1 MANVIKLKRGS
12 GSDPAA
18 SDLVV
23 GEIAIRSD
31 TGKLFT
37 KKDNGSVA
45 EISGS
50 GGGASNFFINT
61 LSSSSGSG
69 GGSASFNGTAT
80 RFTLSNPPSVAAQQ
94 LLVSINGVIQK
105 PNSGTSPSEGFA
117 IDGADIIFAS
127 APVTGAGFFII
138 TYAELAVGVPSDNSV
153 TSAKIADGAIVNG
166 DVSST
171 AAIAGTKIAPD
182 FGSQNIVTTGTL
194 ASGNHTVNG
203 DMTLTGANYNVLWD
217 KSDNALEFADNA
229 IAKFG
234 TGGDLE
240 IFHDSSNSYIK
251 DTGTGR
257 LLIRGSAVS
266 IQSTS
271 GEAMMEGVEN
281 GAVTLKYDNSTK
293 FETYTYGVNI
303 SGTAKIESGGNFHA
317 HDNVK
322 FIAGTGEDLQIYHE
336 GSNSRIVNS
345 TGNLLLDNS
354 TGVDMYLNSGN
365 DIYIRPQGSEN
376 GIKVIG
382 DGAVELYHN
391 AAKKAETVT
400 GGFTITGTCTATA
413 YAGDGSALT
422 GVSAGAT
429 GGGSDEVFYENGQT
443 VTTSYSITSNKNA
456 MSAGPLSINSGAVV
470 TIPSGSVWT
479 IV

>member
-182 FGSQNIVTTGTL
+182 FGSQNIVTTGSCT
-194 ASGNHTVNG
+194 ANNFVG
-203 DMTLTGANYNVLWD
+203 DGSNLTGLPAGV
-217 KSDNALEFADNA
+217 
-229 IAKFG
+229 
-234 TGGDLE
+234 GG
-240 IFHDSSNSYIK
+240 
-251 DTGTGR
+251 
-257 LLIRGSAVS
+257 
-266 IQSTS
+266 
-271 GEAMMEGVEN
+271 
-281 GAVTLKYDNSTK
+281 
-293 FETYTYGVNI
+293 
-303 SGTAKIESGGNFHA
+303 
-317 HDNVK
+317 
-322 FIAGTGEDLQIYHE
+322 
-336 GSNSRIVNS
+336 
-345 TGNLLLDNS
+345 S
-354 TGVDMYLNSGN
+354 TGVDFNDNVKARFGTGN
-365 DIYIRPQGSEN
+365 DLEIYHSGAASIIASNGTGDLYLQDDGNVIIGKVTNAEV

-382 DGAVELYHN
+382 DGAVELYYN
-391 AAKKAETVT
+391 NVKKLETLSTGAKVT
-400 GGFTITGTCTATA
+400 GVATISNGIIETAATIGSNHTITT
-413 YAGDGSALT
+413 D
-422 GVSAGAT
+422 
-429 GGGSDEVFYENGQT
+429 F
-443 VTTSYSITSNKNA
+443 NA
-456 MSAGPLSINSGAVV
+456 MSAGPVTVSATI

>member
-182 FGSQNIVTTGTL
+182 FGSQNIVTTGSCT
-194 ASGNHTVNG
+194 ANNFVG
-203 DMTLTGANYNVLWD
+203 DGSNLTGLPAGVGGSTGVDFNDNV
-217 KSDNALEFADNA
+217 KAR
-229 IAKFG
+229 FG
-234 TGGDLE
+234 TGNDLE
-240 IFHDSSNSYIK
+240 IFHNASNSIIN
-251 DTGTGR
+251 DAGTGS
-257 LLIRGSAVS
+257 LLLQLG
-266 IQSTS
+266 
-271 GEAMMEGVEN
+271 
-281 GAVTLKYDNSTK
+281 GATK
-293 FETYTYGVNI
+293 FELTS
-303 SGTAKIESGGNFHA
+303 SGAK
-317 HDNVK
+317 V
-322 FIAGTGEDLQIYHE
+322 
-336 GSNSRIVNS
+336 
-345 TGNLLLDNS
+345 
-354 TGVDMYLNSGN
+354 TGVATVS
-365 DIYIRPQGSEN
+365 N
-376 GIKVIG
+376 GI
-382 DGAVELYHN
+382 VET
-391 AAKKAETVT
+391 AA
-400 GGFTITGTCTATA
+400 TIST
-413 YAGDGSALT
+413 
-422 GVSAGAT
+422 
-429 GGGSDEVFYENGQT
+429 NH
-443 VTTSYSITSNKNA
+443 SITSNFNA
-456 MSAGPLSINSGAVV
+456 MSAGPVTVSATI

>member
-182 FGSQNIVTTGTL
+182 FGSQNIVTTGSCT
-194 ASGNHTVNG
+194 ANNFVG
-203 DMTLTGANYNVLWD
+203 DGSNLTGLPAGVGGATGVDFNDNV
-217 KSDNALEFADNA
+217 KAR
-229 IAKFG
+229 FG
-234 TGGDLE
+234 TGNDLE
-240 IFHDSSNSYIK
+240 IFHNASNSIIN
-251 DTGTGR
+251 DAGTGS
-257 LLIRGSAVS
+257 LLLQLG
-266 IQSTS
+266 
-271 GEAMMEGVEN
+271 
-281 GAVTLKYDNSTK
+281 GATK
-293 FETYTYGVNI
+293 FELTSSGAKVTGVATI
-303 SGTAKIESGGNFHA
+303 SNGIIETAATI
-317 HDNVK
+317 
-322 FIAGTGEDLQIYHE
+322 
-336 GSNSRIVNS
+336 GSN
-345 TGNLLLDNS
+345 
-354 TGVDMYLNSGN
+354 
-365 DIYIRPQGSEN
+365 
-376 GIKVIG
+376 
-382 DGAVELYHN
+382 H
-391 AAKKAETVT
+391 
-400 GGFTITGTCTATA
+400 TITT
-413 YAGDGSALT
+413 D
-422 GVSAGAT
+422 
-429 GGGSDEVFYENGQT
+429 F
-443 VTTSYSITSNKNA
+443 NA
-456 MSAGPLSINSGAVV
+456 MSAGPVTVSATI

>member
-182 FGSQNIVTTGTL
+182 FGSQNIVTTGSCT
-194 ASGNHTVNG
+194 ANNFVG
-203 DMTLTGANYNVLWD
+203 DGSNLTGLPAGVGGATGVDFNDNV
-217 KSDNALEFADNA
+217 KAR
-229 IAKFG
+229 FG
-234 TGGDLE
+234 TGNDLE
-240 IFHDSSNSYIK
+240 IFHNASNSIIN
-251 DTGTGR
+251 DAGTGS
-257 LLIRGSAVS
+257 LLLQLG
-266 IQSTS
+266 
-271 GEAMMEGVEN
+271 
-281 GAVTLKYDNSTK
+281 GATK
-293 FETYTYGVNI
+293 FELTS
-303 SGTAKIESGGNFHA
+303 SGAK
-317 HDNVK
+317 V
-322 FIAGTGEDLQIYHE
+322 
-336 GSNSRIVNS
+336 
-345 TGNLLLDNS
+345 
-354 TGVDMYLNSGN
+354 TGVATVS
-365 DIYIRPQGSEN
+365 N
-376 GIKVIG
+376 GI
-382 DGAVELYHN
+382 VET
-391 AAKKAETVT
+391 AA
-400 GGFTITGTCTATA
+400 TIST
-413 YAGDGSALT
+413 
-422 GVSAGAT
+422 
-429 GGGSDEVFYENGQT
+429 NH
-443 VTTSYSITSNKNA
+443 SITSNFNA
-456 MSAGPLSINSGAVV
+456 MSAGPVTVSATI

>member
-50 GGGASNFFINT
+50 GGGASNFLINT

-80 RFTLSNPPSVAAQQ
+80 RFTLSNPPSTAAQQ
-94 LLVSINGVIQK
+94 LLVSVNGVIQK

-127 APVTGAGFFII
+127 APVTGADFFII

-194 ASGNHTVNG
+194 ASGNHTVDG
-203 DMTLTGANYNVLWD
+203 DMTLTGANYNVVWD

-229 IAKFG
+229 VAAFGAGSDLQFFHNGSSSVIRDNGSGALTIQNANSEVNIFNTTDSEYLARFTNGGSVDLYYDGSKKFQTYTSGIQFFGNIKNETDG
-234 TGGDLE
+234 TNQGMFLGAANDFQFYHDGNRSAVNNRTGDL
-240 IFHDSSNSYIK
+240 
-251 DTGTGR
+251 R
-257 LLIRGSAVS
+257 LLGAGNIILGRADSGD
-266 IQSTS
+266 STS
-271 GEAMMEGVEN
+271 YDEQYISCNSN
-281 GAVTLKYDNSTK
+281 GAVEAYYDNSKK
-293 FETYTYGVNI
+293 FETT
-303 SGTAKIESGGNFHA
+303 
-317 HDNVK
+317 
-322 FIAGTGEDLQIYHE
+322 
-336 GSNSRIVNS
+336 S
-345 TGNLLLDNS
+345 TG
-354 TGVDMYLNSGN
+354 
-365 DIYIRPQGSEN
+365 
-376 GIKVIG
+376 
-382 DGAVELYHN
+382 A
-391 AAKKAETVT
+391 TVT
-400 GGFTITGTCTATA
+400 GVVTISNGIIETA
-413 YAGDGSALT
+413 
-422 GVSAGAT
+422 AT
-429 GGGSDEVFYENGQT
+429 ISTNH
-443 VTTSYSITSNKNA
+443 SITSNFNA
-456 MSAGPLSINSGAVV
+456 MSAGPVTVSATI

>member
-194 ASGNHTVNG
+194 ASGNHTVDG

-229 IAKFG
+229 KAIFG
-234 TGGDLE
+234 TG
-240 IFHDSSNSYIK
+240 S
-251 DTGTGR
+251 
-257 LLIRGSAVS
+257 
-266 IQSTS
+266 
-271 GEAMMEGVEN
+271 
-281 GAVTLKYDNSTK
+281 
-293 FETYTYGVNI
+293 
-303 SGTAKIESGGNFHA
+303 
-317 HDNVK
+317 
-322 FIAGTGEDLQIYHE
+322 DLQIYHD
-336 GSNSRIVNS
+336 GSNSRIHS
-345 TGNLLLDNS
+345 PSHSLFIRTGNVAGFFNGDG
-354 TGVDMYLNSGN
+354 TE
-365 DIYIRPQGSEN
+365 DILKGTVN
-376 GIKVIG
+376 
-382 DGAVELYHN
+382 GAVELYFDN
-391 AAKKAETVT
+391 GKKAETVT
-400 GGFTITGTCTATA
+400 GGFTVTGVCTATSF
-413 YAGDGSALT
+413 AGDGSSLT
-422 GVSAGAT
+422 GISAGAT
-429 GGGSDEVFYENGQT
+429 GGGSDEVFYENSTT

>member
-50 GGGASNFFINT
+50 GGGASNFLINT

-80 RFTLSNPPSVAAQQ
+80 RFTLSNPPSTAAQQ
-94 LLVSINGVIQK
+94 LLVSVNGVIQK

-127 APVTGAGFFII
+127 APLTGADFFII

-194 ASGNHTVNG
+194 ASGNHTVDG

-217 KSDNALEFADNA
+217 KSDNALEFVDNA
-229 IAKFG
+229 KATFG
-234 TGGDLE
+234 TGADLE
-240 IFHDSSNSYIK
+240 IYHDGSHSHLVSN
-251 DTGTGR
+251 TGNLRILADGAGDLVLT
-257 LLIRGSAVS
+257 SK
-266 IQSTS
+266 S
-271 GEAMMEGVEN
+271 GEESIKCAQDGSVEIM
-281 GAVTLKYDNSTK
+281 YDNAKK
-293 FETYTYGVNI
+293 FETV
-303 SGTAKIESGGNFHA
+303 SGGA
-317 HDNVK
+317 
-322 FIAGTGEDLQIYHE
+322 
-336 GSNSRIVNS
+336 
-345 TGNLLLDNS
+345 
-354 TGVDMYLNSGN
+354 
-365 DIYIRPQGSEN
+365 
-376 GIKVIG
+376 
-382 DGAVELYHN
+382 
-391 AAKKAETVT
+391 
-400 GGFTITGTCTATA
+400 TITGVCTATSF
-413 YAGDGSALT
+413 AGDGSSLT
-422 GVSAGAT
+422 GISAGAT
-429 GGGSDEVFYENGQT
+429 GGGSDEVFVETGQT
-443 VTTSYSITSNKNA
+443 VTTSYSLTANKNA
-456 MSAGPLSINSGAVV
+456 VTISPSINSGV
-470 TIPSGSVWT
+470 TITVPSGATLV
-479 IV
+479 IL

>member
-182 FGSQNIVTTGTL
+182 FGSQNIVTTGSCT
-194 ASGNHTVNG
+194 ANNFVG
-203 DMTLTGANYNVLWD
+203 DGSNLTGLPAGVGGSTGVDFNDNV
-217 KSDNALEFADNA
+217 KAR
-229 IAKFG
+229 FG
-234 TGGDLE
+234 TGNDLE
-240 IFHDSSNSYIK
+240 IFHNASNSIIN
-251 DTGTGR
+251 DAGTGS
-257 LLIRGSAVS
+257 LLLQLG
-266 IQSTS
+266 
-271 GEAMMEGVEN
+271 
-281 GAVTLKYDNSTK
+281 GATK
-293 FETYTYGVNI
+293 FELTSSGAKVTGVATI
-303 SGTAKIESGGNFHA
+303 SNGIIETAATI
-317 HDNVK
+317 
-322 FIAGTGEDLQIYHE
+322 
-336 GSNSRIVNS
+336 GSN
-345 TGNLLLDNS
+345 
-354 TGVDMYLNSGN
+354 
-365 DIYIRPQGSEN
+365 
-376 GIKVIG
+376 
-382 DGAVELYHN
+382 H
-391 AAKKAETVT
+391 
-400 GGFTITGTCTATA
+400 TITT
-413 YAGDGSALT
+413 D
-422 GVSAGAT
+422 
-429 GGGSDEVFYENGQT
+429 F
-443 VTTSYSITSNKNA
+443 NA
-456 MSAGPLSINSGAVV
+456 MSAGPVTVSATI

>member
-171 AAIAGTKIAPD
+171 AAIAGTKLAPD
-182 FGSQNIVTTGTL
+182 FGSQNIVTTGSCT
-194 ASGNHTVNG
+194 ANNFVG
-203 DMTLTGANYNVLWD
+203 DGSNLTGLPAGVGGATGVDFNDNV
-217 KSDNALEFADNA
+217 KAR
-229 IAKFG
+229 FG
-234 TGGDLE
+234 TGNDLE
-240 IFHDSSNSYIK
+240 IFHNASNSIIN
-251 DTGTGR
+251 DAGTGS
-257 LLIRGSAVS
+257 LLLQLG
-266 IQSTS
+266 
-271 GEAMMEGVEN
+271 
-281 GAVTLKYDNSTK
+281 GATK
-293 FETYTYGVNI
+293 FELTSSGAKVTGVATI
-303 SGTAKIESGGNFHA
+303 SNGIIETATTI
-317 HDNVK
+317 
-322 FIAGTGEDLQIYHE
+322 
-336 GSNSRIVNS
+336 GSN
-345 TGNLLLDNS
+345 
-354 TGVDMYLNSGN
+354 
-365 DIYIRPQGSEN
+365 
-376 GIKVIG
+376 
-382 DGAVELYHN
+382 H
-391 AAKKAETVT
+391 
-400 GGFTITGTCTATA
+400 TITT
-413 YAGDGSALT
+413 D
-422 GVSAGAT
+422 
-429 GGGSDEVFYENGQT
+429 F
-443 VTTSYSITSNKNA
+443 NA
-456 MSAGPLSINSGAVV
+456 MSAGPVTVSATI

>member
-50 GGGASNFFINT
+50 GGGASNFLINT

-80 RFTLSNPPSVAAQQ
+80 RFTLSNPPSTAAQQ
-94 LLVSINGVIQK
+94 LLVSVNGVIQK

-127 APVTGAGFFII
+127 APLTGADFFII

-194 ASGNHTVNG
+194 DSGNHTVDG

-217 KSDNALEFADNA
+217 KSDNALEFVDNA
-229 IAKFG
+229 KATFG
-234 TGGDLE
+234 TGADLE
-240 IFHDSSNSYIK
+240 IYHDGSHSHLVSN
-251 DTGTGR
+251 TGNLRILADGAGDLVLT
-257 LLIRGSAVS
+257 SK
-266 IQSTS
+266 S
-271 GEAMMEGVEN
+271 GEESIKCAQDGSVEIM
-281 GAVTLKYDNSTK
+281 YDNAKK
-293 FETYTYGVNI
+293 FETV
-303 SGTAKIESGGNFHA
+303 SGGA
-317 HDNVK
+317 
-322 FIAGTGEDLQIYHE
+322 
-336 GSNSRIVNS
+336 
-345 TGNLLLDNS
+345 
-354 TGVDMYLNSGN
+354 
-365 DIYIRPQGSEN
+365 
-376 GIKVIG
+376 
-382 DGAVELYHN
+382 
-391 AAKKAETVT
+391 
-400 GGFTITGTCTATA
+400 TITGVCTATSF
-413 YAGDGSALT
+413 AGDGSSLT
-422 GVSAGAT
+422 GISAGAT
-429 GGGSDEVFYENGQT
+429 GGGSDEVFVETGQT
-443 VTTSYSITSNKNA
+443 VTTSYSLTANKNA
-456 MSAGPLSINSGAVV
+456 VTISPSINSGV
-470 TIPSGSVWT
+470 TITVPSGATLV
-479 IV
+479 IL

>member
-182 FGSQNIVTTGTL
+182 FGSQNIVTTGSCT
-194 ASGNHTVNG
+194 ANNFIG
-203 DMTLTGANYNVLWD
+203 DGSNLTGLPAGVGGATGVDFNDNV
-217 KSDNALEFADNA
+217 KAR
-229 IAKFG
+229 FG
-234 TGGDLE
+234 TGNDLE
-240 IFHDSSNSYIK
+240 IFHNASNSIIN
-251 DTGTGR
+251 DAGTGS
-257 LLIRGSAVS
+257 LLLQLG
-266 IQSTS
+266 
-271 GEAMMEGVEN
+271 
-281 GAVTLKYDNSTK
+281 GATK
-293 FETYTYGVNI
+293 FELTSSGAKVTGVATI
-303 SGTAKIESGGNFHA
+303 SNGIIETAATI
-317 HDNVK
+317 
-322 FIAGTGEDLQIYHE
+322 
-336 GSNSRIVNS
+336 GSN
-345 TGNLLLDNS
+345 
-354 TGVDMYLNSGN
+354 
-365 DIYIRPQGSEN
+365 
-376 GIKVIG
+376 
-382 DGAVELYHN
+382 H
-391 AAKKAETVT
+391 
-400 GGFTITGTCTATA
+400 TITT
-413 YAGDGSALT
+413 D
-422 GVSAGAT
+422 
-429 GGGSDEVFYENGQT
+429 F
-443 VTTSYSITSNKNA
+443 NA
-456 MSAGPLSINSGAVV
+456 MSAGPVTVSATI

>member
-50 GGGASNFFINT
+50 GGGASNFLINT

-80 RFTLSNPPSVAAQQ
+80 RFTLSNPPSTAAQQ
-94 LLVSINGVIQK
+94 LLVSVNGVIQK

-127 APVTGAGFFII
+127 APVTGADFFII

-194 ASGNHTVNG
+194 ASGNHTVDG
-203 DMTLTGANYNVLWD
+203 DMTLTGANYNVVWD

-229 IAKFG
+229 VAAFG
-234 TGGDLE
+234 NGSDLT
-240 IFHDSSNSYIK
+240 ITHDATNTHIRNN
-251 DTGTGR
+251 TGTLNLR
-257 LLIRGSAVS
+257 ADNIRPVS
-266 IQSTS
+266 YTHL
-271 GEAMMEGVEN
+271 
-281 GAVTLKYDNSTK
+281 TLPTK
-293 FETYTYGVNI
+293 
-303 SGTAKIESGGNFHA
+303 
-317 HDNVK
+317 
-322 FIAGTGEDLQIYHE
+322 
-336 GSNSRIVNS
+336 RIV
-345 TGNLLLDNS
+345 
-354 TGVDMYLNSGN
+354 
-365 DIYIRPQGSEN
+365 
-376 GIKVIG
+376 
-382 DGAVELYHN
+382 
-391 AAKKAETVT
+391 
-400 GGFTITGTCTATA
+400 
-413 YAGDGSALT
+413 
-422 GVSAGAT
+422 
-429 GGGSDEVFYENGQT
+429 
-443 VTTSYSITSNKNA
+443 
-456 MSAGPLSINSGAVV
+456 
-470 TIPSGSVWT
+470 
-479 IV
+479 

>member
-37 KKDNGSVA
+37 KKDNGTVA

-50 GGGASNFFINT
+50 GGGASNFLINT

-80 RFTLSNPPSVAAQQ
+80 RFTLSNPPSTAAQQ
-94 LLVSINGVIQK
+94 LLVSVNGVIQK

-127 APVTGAGFFII
+127 APVTGADFFII

-194 ASGNHTVNG
+194 ASGNHTVDG
-203 DMTLTGANYNVLWD
+203 DMTLTGANYNVVWD
-217 KSDNALEFADNA
+217 KSDNAFKFADNTKA
-229 IAKFG
+229 IFG
-234 TGGDLE
+234 TGGDGELY
-240 IFHDSSNSYIK
+240 HDGSHTYLK
-251 DTGTGR
+251 DVG
-257 LLIRGSAVS
+257 
-266 IQSTS
+266 
-271 GEAMMEGVEN
+271 
-281 GAVTLKYDNSTK
+281 
-293 FETYTYGVNI
+293 
-303 SGTAKIESGGNFHA
+303 
-317 HDNVK
+317 
-322 FIAGTGEDLQIYHE
+322 
-336 GSNSRIVNS
+336 
-345 TGNLLLDNS
+345 TGNLRLASDS
-354 TGVDMYLNSGN
+354 T
-365 DIYIRPQGSEN
+365 I
-376 GIKVIG
+376 VIQKNTG
-382 DGAVELYHN
+382 GETIANFTPDGAVELYYDN
-391 AAKKAETVT
+391 NKKAETVT

-422 GVSAGAT
+422 GISAGAT

>member
-50 GGGASNFFINT
+50 GGGASNFLINT

-80 RFTLSNPPSVAAQQ
+80 RFTLSNPPSTAAQQ
-94 LLVSINGVIQK
+94 LLVSVNGVIQK

-194 ASGNHTVNG
+194 ASGNHTVDG

-217 KSDNALEFADNA
+217 KSDNALEFADSAKA
-229 IAKFG
+229 IFG

-240 IFHDSSNSYIK
+240 IYHDGSNSY
-251 DTGTGR
+251 
-257 LLIRGSAVS
+257 LS
-266 IQSTS
+266 
-271 GEAMMEGVEN
+271 
-281 GAVTLKYDNSTK
+281 
-293 FETYTYGVNI
+293 
-303 SGTAKIESGGNFHA
+303 
-317 HDNVK
+317 
-322 FIAGTGEDLQIYHE
+322 
-336 GSNSRIVNS
+336 NS
-345 TGNLLLDNS
+345 TGTLNIRNTDGSLIDIFSYGSARIRVNAGELAVVCN
-354 TGVDMYLNSGN
+354 LNSSV
-365 DIYIRPQGSEN
+365 D
-376 GIKVIG
+376 
-382 DGAVELYHN
+382 LYHN
-391 AAKKAETVT
+391 NAKKAETVSS
-400 GGFTITGTCTATA
+400 GFTITGVCTATSF
-413 YAGDGSALT
+413 AGDGSALT
-422 GVSAGAT
+422 GISAGAT
-429 GGGSDEVFYENGQT
+429 GGGSDEIFYENSQT
-443 VTTSYSITSNKNA
+443 VTTDYTITSNKNA
-456 MSAGPLSINSGAVV
+456 MSAGPITINNGVSV
-470 TIPSGSVWT
+470 TVPSGSTYT